1 MHAQSAAQPAT
12 NPANGHQ
19 TVLSETDQYR
29 MSAPVVKIGALLGMK
44 PETAANVF
52 TLFNIV
58 ILFGGIGYGLL
69 KVLPKTFRNRS
80 TAIQKHLV
88 DARTATEEATAR
100 LSSVEDRLSKLD
112 DQIAAMRAQ
121 AEADSA
127 RDEQRILA
135 SVEDEKNKILAAADA
150 EIQSA
155 TVARTPR
162 DSEVCG
168 RVGHR
173 AGGPQTYRHRGD
185 GSFAGGEFCS
195 QAWRREQQLMAA
207 VDLRYARALAAVVS
221 DQKLDVVAT
230 QGQLN
235 DFVDTLEASAELREV
250 LENPSIPEPQKLKV
264 LDAIAAKSGMSK
276 TVRNFIAVIA
286 DHQRLHELRSMV
298 AAYGTIADEN
308 ASVAEAE
315 IVSAMPLDENNRKL
329 LEQKIQTLTGQQHVH
344 ATYSE
349 DATLLGGA
357 VVTIGSTVYDG
368 SIRAQLQQLKARLIA
383 AGA

>member
-1 MHAQSAAQPAT
+1 MISRTFTASLRRALILPLGLIFALSIAVPIHAQSDAQPAT
-12 NPANGHQ
+12 KPASGHQ

-100 LSSVEDRLSKLD
+100 LSSVEDRLARLD

-155 TVARTPR
+155 TTLARREIQKYAAELAIEQAARKLVVTAETDR
-162 DSEVCG
+162 LLVE
-168 RVGHR
+168 
-173 AGGPQTYRHRGD
+173 
-185 GSFAGGEFCS
+185 SFAHKLGEGS
-195 QAWRREQQLMAA
+195 
-207 VDLRYARALAAVVS
+207 
-221 DQKLDVVAT
+221 
-230 QGQLN
+230 
-235 DFVDTLEASAELREV
+235 
-250 LENPSIPEPQKLKV
+250 
-264 LDAIAAKSGMSK
+264 
-276 TVRNFIAVIA
+276 
-286 DHQRLHELRSMV
+286 
-298 AAYGTIADEN
+298 
-308 ASVAEAE
+308 
-315 IVSAMPLDENNRKL
+315 NN
-329 LEQKIQTLTGQQHVH
+329 
-344 ATYSE
+344 
-349 DATLLGGA
+349 
-357 VVTIGSTVYDG
+357 
-368 SIRAQLQQLKARLIA
+368 
-383 AGA
+383 